1 MSGSLGFFWLEQ
13 DCCKAEAKHCESH
26 GDGLPKGSLGRFY
39 NDANQVLA
47 CWEDRAPK
55 HGHDGVYFLSHG

>member
-1 MSGSLGFFWLEQ
+1 MSGSLVFFRLEK
-13 DCCKAEAKHCESH
+13 CGGNAKADHGESH
-26 GDGLPKGSLGRFY
+26 GDGLPKSSLGRFY
-39 NDANQVLA
+39 NDAYKVLA